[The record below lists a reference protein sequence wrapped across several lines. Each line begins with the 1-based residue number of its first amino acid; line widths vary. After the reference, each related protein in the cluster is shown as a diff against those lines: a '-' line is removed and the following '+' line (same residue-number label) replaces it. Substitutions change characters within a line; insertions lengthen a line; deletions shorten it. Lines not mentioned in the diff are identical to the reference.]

1 MQSFRSGNFGFS
13 HANKG
18 SSFTVYVDNLPNSIG
33 IPWFRKFFSNF
44 GYVVNSHLPV
54 KRSRTGNRFG
64 FIRFDNRVEVDHAIA
79 RANGLWIG
87 KRSLVVERA
96 SYNFG
101 KAYQKMSFSAK
112 DFGNGYQ
119 KKSYADAINQIR
131 RDPIAEESGKYPKDA
146 DNLRT
151 ISVQPTASE
160 WLNYLTS
167 PLLKWFRKLSLL
179 AISMKFWSDI

>member
-1 MQSFRSGNFGFS
+1 M
-13 HANKG
+13 
-18 SSFTVYVDNLPNSIG
+18 
-33 IPWFRKFFSNF
+33 
-44 GYVVNSHLPV
+44 
-54 KRSRTGNRFG
+54 
-64 FIRFDNRVEVDHAIA
+64 
-79 RANGLWIG
+79 
-87 KRSLVVERA
+87 ERA
-96 SYNFG
+96 SYDFG